1 MLRSTVAIAL
11 LVLCSSAESA
21 AAATDRFVPC
31 TDTAEFPEL
40 AGSQCLTTSMP
51 LRHESPDGKAIE
63 LFVRR
68 FPAAE
73 PENRRGEVWLVAGGP
88 GEPGASLYP
97 FLSTFRKAFP
107 HHDLV
112 IPDHRG
118 TGESERLCPQQESLG
133 SPAGVA
139 LAGEEW
145 GPCIG
150 TLYADQGRTSAFSIT
165 QAAQDLSALLTR
177 HRGDGEVVLYS
188 VSYGTQLAL
197 RMLQVSPTA
206 LDGLILDGL
215 VPPENAPQWD
225 LSHRTAVVDGV
236 GRALLGEAD
245 AAALQR
251 LLDTSDPNATWREQ
265 VPGGDLRRFFGT
277 LLNFPALRTR
287 IPSIVAGLSKGDDTA
302 LRATVADLKSTVAEL
317 TRYPF
322 SPPSLP
328 LVMLISA
335 SENSGRR
342 DLDRETVE
350 AEARTALF
358 TSAIPGFLV
367 DSPVP
372 RYERD
377 QWFGGTPVS
386 LPRTLVIHGT
396 LDPNTPYP
404 GAQAHA
410 DMLAKAGPL
419 TFSAVQRGAHLLAF
433 VAPTC
438 FIEAASA
445 FVENTHVPES
455 CIEPGQEP

>member
-1 MLRSTVAIAL
+1 MLRSTAVAAL
-11 LVLCSSAESA
+11 FLVCFSAESA
-21 AAATDRFVPC
+21 GADNDRFVPC
-31 TDTAEFPEL
+31 TDAADFPEL
-40 AGSQCLTTSMP
+40 TGSQCLTTSMP
-51 LRHESPDGKAIE
+51 LHHESPDGQSID
-63 LFVRR
+63 LSVRR

-73 PENRRGEVWLVAGGP
+73 TGKRRGEVWLVAGGP

-133 SPAGVA
+133 SANGVA

-150 TLYADQGRTSAFSIT
+150 TLYADQGRASAFSIT
-165 QAAQDLSALLTR
+165 QAARDLSALLTR

-197 RMLQVSPTA
+197 RMLQVSPTQ

-225 LSHRTAVVDGV
+225 LSHRTAVVDEV

-277 LLNFPALRTR
+277 FLNFPALRTR
-287 IPSIVAGLSKGDDTA
+287 IPSIVAGLSKRDDTA

-335 SENSGRR
+335 SENSERR
-342 DLDRETVE
+342 DLSLETVE

-377 QWFGGTPVS
+377 EWFGGTPAS
-386 LPRTLVIHGT
+386 LPRTLVMHGT
-396 LDPNTPYP
+396 LDPNTPYS

-410 DMLAKAGPL
+410 EILAKAGPL
-419 TFSAVQRGAHLLAF
+419 TFSTVQRGAHLLAF

-438 FIEAASA
+438 FVEAAST
-445 FVENTHVPES
+445 FVENTQVPES
-455 CIEPGQEP
+455 CIEQGQ